1 MEPSDSLVR
10 LRRIVPLRKMFNF
23 FPSLDS
29 SAASIVSIQL
39 KQSLKILLGLHREKI
54 HILLEWGN

>member
-1 MEPSDSLVR
+1 MESSDSLVR
-10 LRRIVPLRKMFNF
+10 LRRIKPLRKMFNF

-29 SAASIVSIQL
+29 LAASIASIQL
-39 KQSLKILLGLHREKI
+39 KQSLEILPRLHREKI